1 MKNVI
6 MAFLCGRAQAAPG
19 HPIITRCR
27 NVRDVLS
34 RGYTPGGNIE
44 TFLHLDG
51 LDNRTVV
58 LDANAIPVN
67 VRALAE
73 PQGE

>member
-1 MKNVI
+1 M
-6 MAFLCGRAQAAPG
+6 PG
-19 HPIITRCR
+19 E
-27 NVRDVLS
+27 
-34 RGYTPGGNIE
+34 NIE

-51 LDNRTVV
+51 PDNRNVV